1 MVMYI
6 DINIPPH
13 IILINKMFCHLYQKY
28 DLIPKE
34 RDEIFGMQMDSD
46 YDYLSD
52 KMKENSEYNNNND
65 SGDG

>member
-1 MVMYI
+1 
-6 DINIPPH
+6 
-13 IILINKMFCHLYQKY
+13 MFCHLYQKY

-34 RDEIFGMQMDSD
+34 RDEIFGMQTDSD

-65 SGDG
+65 SGDGWFAKFKFK

>member
-1 MVMYI
+1 MYI

-34 RDEIFGMQMDSD
+34 RDEIFGMQTDSD
-46 YDYLSD
+46 HDYLSD
-52 KMKENSEYNNNND
+52 EMKENSEYNNNNND
-65 SGDG
+65 SGDR